1 MTEKPRLLLGAGGH
15 AKVLLEV
22 LHLTGV
28 PVAGVCDPGLAGR
41 GEKFWRDV
49 PVLGND
55 DAVKHFAPDQVLL
68 VNGVGHLP
76 RKDVRFR
83 LHEHWSRLGYQF
95 ASLIHPT
102 ASHSSTTHL
111 AAGVQIMAGSIIQAD
126 TQLGEACIVNTAA
139 TIDHDCSIG
148 PHVHFAPGT
157 TVCGGVTVGAHA
169 FIGAGA
175 VVSPGLRIGERAIVG
190 AGSVVLRD
198 VPAESFI
205 AGLHR

>member
-1 MTEKPRLLLGAGGH
+1 MTEKPHLLLGAGGH
-15 AKVLLEV
+15 AKVLLDV
-22 LHLTGV
+22 LRLTEV
-28 PVAGVCDPGLAGR
+28 PVLGVCDPDLAGR
-41 GEKFWRDV
+41 GENFWRGV

-68 VNGVGHLP
+68 VNGVGQLP
-76 RKDVRFR
+76 RKDARFR
-83 LHEHWSRLGYQF
+83 LHEYWSRLGYHF
-95 ASLIHPT
+95 ATLIHPT
-102 ASHSSTTHL
+102 ASRSSTTQL
-111 AAGVQIMAGSIIQAD
+111 ATGVQIMAGCIIQAD
-126 TQLGEACIVNTAA
+126 TQIGEACIINTAA

-148 PHVHFAPGT
+148 SHVHFAPGT
-157 TVCGGVTVGAHA
+157 TVCGGVTVGAHV

-175 VVSPGLRIGERAIVG
+175 VVSPGLRIGERAIIA